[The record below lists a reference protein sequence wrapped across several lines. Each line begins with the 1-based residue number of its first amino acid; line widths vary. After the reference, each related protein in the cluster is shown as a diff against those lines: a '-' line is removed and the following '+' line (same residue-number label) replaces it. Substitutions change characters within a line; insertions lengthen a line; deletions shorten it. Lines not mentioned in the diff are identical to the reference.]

1 MSPPRRRGDLV
12 RAYVI
17 TGGRARP
24 TRNTHVLDM
33 VTMVTATPGRTTTGL
48 APEQRTAVEMVRGGY
63 LSVVEIAS
71 HLAQPLTVT
80 RVLLGDLLDT
90 GHLVT
95 RLPQAPAPARL
106 SEVEVLERVLQG
118 LHAL

>member
-1 MSPPRRRGDLV
+1 MSRPRRRADLV

-24 TRNTHVLDM
+24 TRNTHVLDV
-33 VTMVTATPGRTTTGL
+33 VTLVTATPDRTTAGL
-48 APEQRTAVEMVRGGY
+48 APEQRAAVDMVRGGF
-63 LSVVEIAS
+63 LSVVELAS
-71 HLAQPLTVT
+71 HLGQPLTVT
-80 RVLLGDLLDT
+80 RVLLSDLLDT

-95 RLPQAPAPARL
+95 RLPEARTPEHL
-106 SEVEVLERVLQG
+106 SEVQILERVLAG

>member
-1 MSPPRRRGDLV
+1 MSRPRRRGDLV
-12 RAYVI
+12 RAYVV

-24 TRNTHVLDM
+24 TRNTHVLDV
-33 VTMVTATPGRTTTGL
+33 VTLITATPDRSPAGL
-48 APEQRTAVEMVRGGY
+48 PPEQRAAVHLVRGGC

-71 HLAQPLTVT
+71 HLRQPLTVT
-80 RVLLGDLLDT
+80 RVLLSDLLDS

-95 RLPQAPAPARL
+95 RLPDARPPEQL
-106 SEVEVLERVLQG
+106 DEVQVLERVLQG

>member
-1 MSPPRRRGDLV
+1 VSRPRRRADLV

-24 TRNTHVLDM
+24 TRNTHVLDV
-33 VTMVTATPGRTTTGL
+33 VTMVTATPDRSTAGL
-48 APEQRTAVEMVRGGY
+48 TPEQRAAVDMVRGGY
-63 LSVVEIAS
+63 LSVVEMAS
-71 HLAQPLTVT
+71 HLGQPLTVT
-80 RVLLGDLLDT
+80 RVLLSDLLDT

-95 RLPQAPAPARL
+95 RLPAARPAEPL
-106 SEVEVLERVLQG
+106 DEVQILERVLQC